1 MTFEELEAYR
11 RTHPRIPPE
20 KLLAAYKGLRV
31 EKINPAYM
39 ARMDLTGSPH
49 PVLDRD
55 LRLCGMEYGWDY
67 EKKGYI
73 EIENDDMGTYL
84 YKPEKD
90 AEGNDIIPEGWVDS
104 RAYDEFLNEMA
115 NELAAELGLC

>member
-11 RTHPRIPPE
+11 RTHHYIPPE

-31 EKINPAYM
+31 EKINPVQIG
-39 ARMDLTGSPH
+39 RMDLTGSPY

-55 LRLCGMEYGWDY
+55 LRLCGMEYGANY
-67 EKKGYI
+67 EEKGYI
-73 EIENDDMGTYL
+73 QIENDDMGAYL

-90 AEGNDIIPEGWVDS
+90 AEGHDIIPEGWVDS
-104 RAYDEFLNEMA
+104 RAYDEWLNEMA
-115 NELAAELGLC
+115 KELAEDLDLC

>member
-31 EKINPAYM
+31 EKINPAHM

-55 LRLCGMEYGWDY
+55 LRLCGMEYGWDF
-67 EKKGYI
+67 ERKGYV
-73 EIENDDMGTYL
+73 EMENDDMGTYL
-84 YKPEKD
+84 YKPERD
-90 AEGNDIIPEGWVDS
+90 AEGRNILPEGWEDS
-104 RAYDEFLNEMA
+104 RAYDKFLNEMA

>member
-1 MTFEELEAYR
+1 MTFEELEAYKR
-11 RTHPRIPPE
+11 AHHDIPPE

-39 ARMDLTGSPH
+39 DRMALTGSPL

-73 EIENDDMGTYL
+73 AIENDDMGTYL
-84 YKPEKD
+84 YRPEKD
-90 AEGNDIIPEGWVDS
+90 AEGKNILPEGWTDS
-104 RAYDEFLNEMA
+104 REYDESLNEMA
-115 NELAAELGLC
+115 RELAEDLGLC

>member
-11 RTHPRIPPE
+11 RAHHYIPPE

-39 ARMDLTGSPH
+39 GRMDLTGSPL

-55 LRLCGMEYGWDY
+55 LRLCGMEYGRNY
-67 EKKGYI
+67 EKKGYV
-73 EIENDDMGTYL
+73 EIEHDDMGTYL
-84 YKPEKD
+84 YRPEKD
-90 AEGNDIIPEGWVDS
+90 GEGKNIIPEGWVDS
-104 RAYDEFLNEMA
+104 REYDESLMEMA
-115 NELAAELGLC
+115 NEVAAELGLH

>member
-11 RTHPRIPPE
+11 RTHPRIPPPKRVAE
-20 KLLAAYKGLRV
+20 YKSLRG
-31 EKINPAYM
+31 EEGNAGNT
-39 ARMDLTGSPH
+39 ARTHLTGSPH

-55 LRLCGMEYGWDY
+55 LRLCGMEYGWDF
-67 EKKGYI
+67 EKKGYV
-73 EIENDDMGTYL
+73 EMENDDMGTYL
-84 YKPEKD
+84 YKPERD
-90 AEGNDIIPEGWVDS
+90 AEGRDILPEGWVDS

>member
-11 RTHPRIPPE
+11 RAHHYIPPE

-39 ARMDLTGSPH
+39 GRMDLTGSPL

-55 LRLCGMEYGWDY
+55 LRLCGMEYGGNY
-67 EKKGYI
+67 EKKGHV
-73 EIENDDMGTYL
+73 EIEHDDMGTYL
-84 YKPEKD
+84 YRPEKD
-90 AEGNDIIPEGWVDS
+90 GEGKDIIPEGWVDS
-104 RAYDEFLNEMA
+104 REYDESLMEMA
-115 NELAAELGLC
+115 NEVAAELGLR

>member
-55 LRLCGMEYGWDY
+55 LRLCGMEYGWDF
-67 EKKGYI
+67 EKKGYV
-73 EIENDDMGTYL
+73 EMENDDMGTYL
-84 YKPEKD
+84 YKPERD
-90 AEGNDIIPEGWVDS
+90 AEGRDILPEGWVDS
-104 RAYDEFLNEMA
+104 RAYDKFLNEMA